1 VARVVL
7 CVRGGAGELPAVIGA
22 LRYRG
27 VEPIVLDSSAVPTAA
42 TVTLGYDAAGVSLRW
57 SRPPGA
63 PGGAGTDELR
73 GVTAIWQ
80 AAVVG
85 VELPAMAPG
94 VRETCHAAAERAAI
108 GVLDSLGAF
117 QLDPHH
123 RQSHADRKPDQLRIA
138 RALGLD
144 IPATLISNDPEA
156 VRAFAR
162 RTGRIVAKMLVP
174 PVEAGPLGDGEVAVM
189 FTTAM
194 TEAELDQLDG
204 LDLCPMIFQEH
215 IARLRDVRV
224 TVVGKRLFASVL
236 DATRG
241 DAADWRR
248 AAAGAEPVVWQPYE
262 LPREVAERVVQLVD
276 RAGLN
281 FGAVDLVVRPDG
293 RHAFLE
299 LNATGSFGFLGAE
312 QTAAIASAIAEV
324 LLEPGARRVP

>member
-1 VARVVL
+1 MSRVVL

-27 VEPIVLDSSAVPTAA
+27 VEPIVLDSSVVPTAVP
-42 TVTLGYDAAGVSLRW
+42 VTLVYEAGGLSLRW
-57 SRPPGA
+57 AHASGGPG
-63 PGGAGTDELR
+63 ELR
-73 GVTAIWQ
+73 DVTAVWQ
-80 AAVVG
+80 AAVIG

-94 VRETCHAAAERAAI
+94 VRETCLAASERAAI
-108 GVLDSLGAF
+108 GLLDSLGAF

-123 RQSHADRKPDQLRIA
+123 RQARADRKPDQLRIA
-138 RALGLD
+138 RELGLD
-144 IPATLISNDPEA
+144 VPATIISNDPEA

-162 RTGRIVAKMLVP
+162 RTGRVVAKMLVP
-174 PVEAGPLGDGEVAVM
+174 PVAAGPLSEGEAAVM

-194 TEAELDQLDG
+194 TEAELAALDG

-224 TVVGKRLFASVL
+224 TVVGRRLFASVL
-236 DATRG
+236 DATPG

-248 AAAGAEPVVWQPYE
+248 ASAAAEHAPVWQPYE
-262 LPREVAERVVQLVD
+262 LPREVAVRVVQLVD

-281 FGAVDLVVRPDG
+281 YGAVDLVVRPDG

-312 QTAAIASAIAEV
+312 QTAAIAAAIAEV
-324 LLEPGARRVP
+324 LLEPGARRVRHG